1 MSLVVKNSSANA
13 EYVIGDVGS
22 IRGPRICCGGGY
34 GNPLR
39 VFLRGE
45 SQGQTRVTAIVHSVT
60 KSCTRLKRLSTHT
73 CTDIYY

>member
-1 MSLVVKNSSANA
+1 MAPVVKKLSANA

-22 IRGPRICCGGGY
+22 IPGPRISCGGGY
-34 GNPLR
+34 SNPLQ

-45 SQGQTRVTAIVHSVT
+45 SQGQTRLTAIVHSVT

-73 CTDIYY
+73 CTDIY